1 MKKIVLATNNSHK
14 IQELKNISK
23 ELNIEFLTKS
33 EIGQGD
39 FDVEETEETLEGNAL
54 LKAKG
59 LKKLIGDYIVISDDT
74 GLFVDYLNGEPGVN
88 SSRYSGEDHNDEKNK
103 EKLLENLKDVSLEN
117 RNAHFKTVIAMVED
131 GKDDIIVEGVL
142 KGKIAEEE
150 KGTEGF
156 GYDPLFIPEGYDKTF
171 SQMGID
177 EKNKISHRYRALN
190 ALIEKLKERF

>member
-74 GLFVDYLNGEPGVN
+74 GLFVDYLNGEPGVH

-150 KGTEGF
+150 RGTEGF

-177 EKNKISHRYRALN
+177 EKNKISHRYRA
-190 ALIEKLKERF
+190 

>member
-1 MKKIVLATNNSHK
+1 
-14 IQELKNISK
+14 
-23 ELNIEFLTKS
+23 
-33 EIGQGD
+33 
-39 FDVEETEETLEGNAL
+39 
-54 LKAKG
+54 
-59 LKKLIGDYIVISDDT
+59 
-74 GLFVDYLNGEPGVN
+74 
-88 SSRYSGEDHNDEKNK
+88 
-103 EKLLENLKDVSLEN
+103 
-117 RNAHFKTVIAMVED
+117 MVED

>member
-74 GLFVDYLNGEPGVN
+74 GLFVDYLNGEPGVH

-117 RNAHFKTVIAMVED
+117 RNANFKTVIAMVED

-142 KGKIAEEE
+142 KGKIAEKER
-150 KGTEGF
+150 GTEGF

>member
-74 GLFVDYLNGEPGVN
+74 GLFVDYLNGEPGVH

-156 GYDPLFIPEGYDKTF
+156 GYDPLFIPEEYDKTF

>member
-74 GLFVDYLNGEPGVN
+74 GLFVDYLNGEPGVH

-117 RNAHFKTVIAMVED
+117 RNAHFKTVIAVVED

-150 KGTEGF
+150 RGTEGF

>member
-74 GLFVDYLNGEPGVN
+74 GLFVDYLNGEPGVH

>member
-33 EIGQGD
+33 EIGHGD

-74 GLFVDYLNGEPGVN
+74 GLFVDYLNGEPGVH

-150 KGTEGF
+150 RGTEGF

>member
-150 KGTEGF
+150 RGTEGF

>member
-14 IQELKNISK
+14 TQELKNISK

-74 GLFVDYLNGEPGVN
+74 GLFVDYLNGEPGVH

>member
-74 GLFVDYLNGEPGVN
+74 GLFVDYLNGEPGVH

-103 EKLLENLKDVSLEN
+103 GKLLENLKDVSLEN

>member
-14 IQELKNISK
+14 TQELKNISK

-150 KGTEGF
+150 RGTEGF

>member
-74 GLFVDYLNGEPGVN
+74 GLFVDYLNGEPGVH

-142 KGKIAEEE
+142 KGKIAEKER
-150 KGTEGF
+150 GTEGF

>member
-39 FDVEETEETLEGNAL
+39 FDVEETEETLKGNAL

-74 GLFVDYLNGEPGVN
+74 GLFVDYLNGEPGVH

-150 KGTEGF
+150 RGTEGF

>member
-74 GLFVDYLNGEPGVN
+74 GLFVDYLNGEPGVH

-150 KGTEGF
+150 RGTEGF